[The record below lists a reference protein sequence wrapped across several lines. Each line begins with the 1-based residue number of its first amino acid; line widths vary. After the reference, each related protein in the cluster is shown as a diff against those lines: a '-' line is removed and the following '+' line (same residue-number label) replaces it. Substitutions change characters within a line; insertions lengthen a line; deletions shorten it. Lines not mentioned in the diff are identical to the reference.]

1 MEPKAQILIVEDSET
16 QALKLRYLLEGEG
29 WEVACSSTA
38 ESALEEL
45 NRHLPALIIADYH
58 LPGIRGDELCRR
70 VRMNVRTRGIP
81 ILMLTMEQAQG
92 SEPASL
98 DSGAD
103 DYVSKSVAPAILLLR
118 VRTLLRN
125 PNQRATFL
133 DSRLDSHDAP
143 FRRARLLAIDDSP
156 TYLQHLSDVLSSEGY
171 EAVRARSGEEALDR
185 IAQEAFDC
193 ILVDLVMP
201 RMDGIEV
208 CRRITELNHT
218 EFNHTQ
224 LKPGQSARQPAAV
237 IMLTSSESKD
247 DMTRG
252 LEAGA
257 DDFVG
262 KSSDLVVLKARI
274 RALLRRKFF
283 QEENH
288 RIVEELKNREIE
300 AVRSRAEREAELHL
314 ALKQAYDDLRQSQ
327 EAAMQQERLRAL
339 GQMASGIAHDINNA
353 ISPVALY
360 VDILLESEP
369 DLSIRTREY
378 LEITKR
384 AIGDVAHTVGRM
396 REFYRL
402 REPDLVLAPVDLNNL
417 IQQVVDLTRA
427 RWSDM
432 PQQRGAVIDVR
443 MELAENLGFIAGIE
457 SEIREALTNLIFN
470 AVDAMPQ
477 GGSLTLRTLA
487 GRGSSADAGKSV
499 HVEVIDT
506 GAGMDEETRRRCL
519 EPFFTTKGE
528 RGTGL
533 GLPMVYGVARRHN
546 AEIEIESVLRRGTTI
561 RMKFALAAAA
571 ELPLPDLP
579 DVNPSSLRLLVV
591 DDDPMLSKAL
601 REALESQGHTVI
613 TASGGQEAIDL
624 FQASVNREEL
634 FAAVITDLGMPHI
647 DGRRVATAV
656 KALSPSTP
664 VILLT
669 GWGQKLVAEGDI
681 PPDVDLVLSKP
692 PRLRDLREAL
702 ARYSSA
708 SGNTCSAGL
717 RLSLG

>member
-1 MEPKAQILIVEDSET
+1 MELKTQILIVEDSET

-29 WEVACSSTA
+29 WEVACASTA

-81 ILMLTMEQAQG
+81 ILMLTMEQAHG
-92 SEPASL
+92 SEPSSL

-103 DYVSKSVAPAILLLR
+103 DYVSKSVAPEILLLR
-118 VRTLLRN
+118 VRTLLRH
-125 PNQRATFL
+125 P
-133 DSRLDSHDAP
+133 SRRSAVLASDDAP

-171 EAVRARSGEEALDR
+171 EGVTARGGEEALDR

-201 RMDGIEV
+201 KMDGIEV
-208 CRRITELNHT
+208 CRRVT
-218 EFNHTQ
+218 EFNRSQ
-224 LKPGQSARQPAAV
+224 VARQPAAL
-237 IMLTSSESKD
+237 IMLTSSESED

-283 QEENH
+283 QEENN

-300 AVRSRAEREAELHL
+300 AVLSRAEREAELHV
-314 ALKQAYDDLRQSQ
+314 ALKQAYDDLRQTQ
-327 EAAMQQERLRAL
+327 EAVMQQERLRAL

-360 VDILLESEP
+360 VDILLEQESN
-369 DLSIRTREY
+369 LSTRTREY

-384 AIGDVAHTVGRM
+384 AIDDVAHTVGRM

-402 REPDLVLAPVDLNNL
+402 REPELMLVPVDLNRL
-417 IQQVVDLTRA
+417 TQQVVDLTRA

-432 PQQRGAVIDVR
+432 PQQRGAVIDVQ
-443 MELAENLGFIAGIE
+443 MELTENLGSIAGIE

-470 AVDAMPQ
+470 AVDAMPE
-477 GGSLTLRTLA
+477 GGKLILRTSA
-487 GRGSSADAGKSV
+487 GHGVPNGLPAQYV
-499 HVEVIDT
+499 QVEVVDT

-533 GLPMVYGVARRHN
+533 GLAMVYGVARRHN
-546 AEIEIESVLRRGTTI
+546 AEIEVESVLRGGTTI
-561 RMKFALAAAA
+561 RLKFALAAASEPILQA
-571 ELPLPDLP
+571 SPQIE
-579 DVNPSSLRLLVV
+579 PSSLRLLVV
-591 DDDPMLSKAL
+591 DDDPLLIKSL
-601 REALESQGHTVI
+601 LDALESQGHKVI

-624 FQASVNREEL
+624 FQATVGGPEP
-634 FAAVITDLGMPHI
+634 FAAVITDLGMPHV
-647 DGRRVATAV
+647 DGRRVASAV
-656 KALSPSTP
+656 KVISPATP

-681 PPDVDLVLSKP
+681 PPDVDQVLNKP
-692 PRLRDLREAL
+692 PKLRELREAL
-702 ARYSSA
+702 AQYSQPA
-708 SGNTCSAGL
+708 NPTCS
-717 RLSLG
+717 R

>member
-1 MEPKAQILIVEDSET
+1 MEPTTQILIVEDSET

-29 WEVACSSTA
+29 WEVACASTA
-38 ESALEEL
+38 ELALEEL
-45 NRHLPALIIADYH
+45 GRNLPALIIADYH

-81 ILMLTMEQAQG
+81 ILMLTMEQAHG

-103 DYVSKSVAPAILLLR
+103 DYVSKSVAPEILLLR
-118 VRTLLRN
+118 VRTLMRN
-125 PNQRATFL
+125 PSQRPAIL
-133 DSRLDSHDAP
+133 ASDESP

-156 TYLQHLSDVLSSEGY
+156 TYLEHLSEMLSGEGY
-171 EAVRARSGEEALDR
+171 EAVRAKGGEEALDR
-185 IAQEAFDC
+185 IRREPFDC

-208 CRRITELNHT
+208 CRRITELNHS
-218 EFNHTQ
+218 EANQGHA
-224 LKPGQSARQPAAV
+224 ARQPAAV

-283 QEENH
+283 QEENN

-300 AVRSRAEREAELHL
+300 TFRSQAEREATLHL
-314 ALKQAYDDLRQSQ
+314 ALQHAYDDLRHTQ

-360 VDILLESEP
+360 VDVLLEKEP
-369 DLSIRTREY
+369 DLSARTREY
-378 LEITKR
+378 LEIAKR

-402 REPDLVLAPVDLNNL
+402 RKPELMLAPVDLNRL
-417 IQQVVDLTRA
+417 IHQVVDLTRA

-443 MELAENLGFIAGIE
+443 MELTENLGFIAGIE

-470 AVDAMPQ
+470 AVDAMPH
-477 GGSLTLRTLA
+477 GGNLTLRTLA
-487 GRGSSADAGKSV
+487 GRRSSNGEDAECV
-499 HVEVIDT
+499 QVEVVDT
-506 GAGMDEETRRRCL
+506 GAGMDEETRGRCL

-533 GLPMVYGVARRHN
+533 GLAMVYGVLRRHN
-546 AEIEIESVLRRGTTI
+546 AEIEIDSVLGRGTTI
-561 RMKFALAAAA
+561 RLKLALAAPV
-571 ELPLPDLP
+571 EPPLPASLDGT
-579 DVNPSSLRLLVV
+579 PSRLRLLVV
-591 DDDPMLSKAL
+591 DDDPLLIKAL
-601 REALESQGHTVI
+601 NDALESQGHTVVM
-613 TASGGQEAIDL
+613 ACGGQEAIDV
-624 FQASVNREEL
+624 FHSSVEGQEP

-647 DGRRVATAV
+647 DGRRVASAV
-656 KALSPSTP
+656 KLASPSTP

-681 PPDVDLVLSKP
+681 PHDVDQVLSKP
-692 PRLRDLREAL
+692 PKLRDLREAL
-702 ARYSSA
+702 GRYSQPVALTGS
-708 SGNTCSAGL
+708 
-717 RLSLG
+717 R

>member
-1 MEPKAQILIVEDSET
+1 MERKAQILIVEDSET
-16 QALKLRYLLEGEG
+16 QALKLRYLLEDEG
-29 WEVACSSTA
+29 WEVACASTA

-58 LPGIRGDELCRR
+58 LPGMRGDELCRR

-81 ILMLTMEQAQG
+81 ILMLTMEKAQA

-103 DYVSKSVAPAILLLR
+103 DYVSKSVAPEILLLR

-125 PNQRATFL
+125 AGQRPAIFAARE
-133 DSRLDSHDAP
+133 SP

-171 EAVRARSGEEALDR
+171 EAVPARSGEEALDR
-185 IAQEAFDC
+185 IAQEGFDC

-208 CRRITELNHT
+208 CRRITELSH
-218 EFNHTQ
+218 
-224 LKPGQSARQPAAV
+224 GQATRQPAAV

-283 QEENH
+283 QEENN
-288 RIVEELKNREIE
+288 RIVEELKNKEIE

-314 ALKQAYDDLRQSQ
+314 ELKQAYDDLRQTQ
-327 EAAMQQERLRAL
+327 EAALQQERLRAL

-360 VDILLESEP
+360 VDILLEKEP
-369 DLSIRTREY
+369 DLSTRTREY
-378 LEITKR
+378 LEIAKR

-402 REPDLVLAPVDLNNL
+402 REPELMLAPVDLNRL
-417 IQQVVDLTRA
+417 IPQVVDLTRA

-443 MELAENLGFIAGIE
+443 MDLAENLGLIAGIE

-470 AVDAMPQ
+470 AVDAMPH
-477 GGSLTLRTLA
+477 GGALTLRTFEE
-487 GRGSSADAGKSV
+487 DKCV
-499 HVEVIDT
+499 QVEIADT
-506 GAGMDEETRRRCL
+506 GAGMDEDTRCRCL

-533 GLPMVYGVARRHN
+533 GLAMVYGVVRRHN
-546 AEIEIESVLRRGTTI
+546 ADIEIDSVLRRGTTI
-561 RMKFALAAAA
+561 RLKFALAPAA
-571 ELPLPDLP
+571 EPPLPALP
-579 DVNPSSLRLLVV
+579 GGTLSRLRLLVV
-591 DDDPMLSKAL
+591 DDDPLLIKAL
-601 REALESQGHTVI
+601 NDALESQGHTVVM
-613 TASGGQEAIDL
+613 AYGGQEAIDV
-624 FQASVNREEL
+624 FEASVQGEEP

-647 DGRRVATAV
+647 DGRRVAGAV
-656 KALSPSTP
+656 KAASPSTP

-669 GWGQKLVAEGDI
+669 GWGQKLIAEGDM
-681 PPDVDLVLSKP
+681 PADVDQVLSKP
-692 PRLRDLREAL
+692 PKLRDLREAL
-702 ARYSSA
+702 ARYSQPA
-708 SGNTCSAGL
+708 ALACS
-717 RLSLG
+717 R